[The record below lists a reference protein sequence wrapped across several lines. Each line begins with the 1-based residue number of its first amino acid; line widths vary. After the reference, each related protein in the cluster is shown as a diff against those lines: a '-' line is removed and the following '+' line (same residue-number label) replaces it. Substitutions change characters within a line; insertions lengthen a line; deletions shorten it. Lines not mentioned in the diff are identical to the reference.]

1 MVKDVL
7 KFKSGG
13 EAVLQE
19 YQETETLTDATRRQM
34 INILVAHMIDTHG
47 QLPTKAIRKQNALGI
62 VMLFPSLR
70 DPYSKKGSEHFYDA
84 ASDTGYIAWRNKN
97 SPQQYGAM
105 PPDSPL
111 PQQSTARKWH
121 PFF

>member
-7 KFKSGG
+7 KLKSGG

-47 QLPTKAIRKQNALGI
+47 YFN
-62 VMLFPSLR
+62 
-70 DPYSKKGSEHFYDA
+70 
-84 ASDTGYIAWRNKN
+84 
-97 SPQQYGAM
+97 
-105 PPDSPL
+105 
-111 PQQSTARKWH
+111 
-121 PFF
+121 FFFFF

>member
-7 KFKSGG
+7 KLKSGG

-47 QLPTKAIRKQNALGI
+47 YFNFL
-62 VMLFPSLR
+62 
-70 DPYSKKGSEHFYDA
+70 Y
-84 ASDTGYIAWRNKN
+84 
-97 SPQQYGAM
+97 
-105 PPDSPL
+105 
-111 PQQSTARKWH
+111 
-121 PFF
+121 FF

>member
-1 MVKDVL
+1 MVEDVL

-47 QLPTKAIRKQNALGI
+47 YLII
-62 VMLFPSLR
+62 FLF
-70 DPYSKKGSEHFYDA
+70 F
-84 ASDTGYIAWRNKN
+84 
-97 SPQQYGAM
+97 
-105 PPDSPL
+105 
-111 PQQSTARKWH
+111 
-121 PFF
+121 

>member
-7 KFKSGG
+7 KLKSGG

-47 QLPTKAIRKQNALGI
+47 YLIF
-62 VMLFPSLR
+62 LF
-70 DPYSKKGSEHFYDA
+70 
-84 ASDTGYIAWRNKN
+84 
-97 SPQQYGAM
+97 
-105 PPDSPL
+105 
-111 PQQSTARKWH
+111 
-121 PFF
+121 FFK

>member
-1 MVKDVL
+1 MVEDVL

-19 YQETETLTDATRRQM
+19 CQETETLTDATRRQM

-47 QLPTKAIRKQNALGI
+47 YFNYYFIFFKPNNCMAIVQIKITSLISSLRQLPTKAIRKQNALGI

-70 DPYSKKGSEHFYDA
+70 DPYSK
-84 ASDTGYIAWRNKN
+84 
-97 SPQQYGAM
+97 
-105 PPDSPL
+105 
-111 PQQSTARKWH
+111 
-121 PFF
+121 

>member
-1 MVKDVL
+1 MVEDVL

-19 YQETETLTDATRRQM
+19 YQETETLTDATRRQWLTFWWLTWLIHM
-34 INILVAHMIDTHG
+34 GILIIIFFKPNNCMAIVQIKITSLISSLR

-70 DPYSKKGSEHFYDA
+70 DPYSK
-84 ASDTGYIAWRNKN
+84 
-97 SPQQYGAM
+97 
-105 PPDSPL
+105 
-111 PQQSTARKWH
+111 
-121 PFF
+121 

>member
-7 KFKSGG
+7 KLKSGG

-47 QLPTKAIRKQNALGI
+47 YFNFL
-62 VMLFPSLR
+62 LFF
-70 DPYSKKGSEHFYDA
+70 K
-84 ASDTGYIAWRNKN
+84 
-97 SPQQYGAM
+97 
-105 PPDSPL
+105 
-111 PQQSTARKWH
+111 
-121 PFF
+121 

>member
-1 MVKDVL
+1 ML

-34 INILVAHMIDTHG
+34 INILVADMIDTHG
-47 QLPTKAIRKQNALGI
+47 YFNYFFKPNNCMAIVQIKITSLISSLRQLPTKAIRKQNALGI

-70 DPYSKKGSEHFYDA
+70 DPYSK
-84 ASDTGYIAWRNKN
+84 
-97 SPQQYGAM
+97 
-105 PPDSPL
+105 
-111 PQQSTARKWH
+111 
-121 PFF
+121 